1 MDEESSF
8 LRGMH
13 LHLSGFA
20 SAPFCIDGYTILIC
34 LGGGT
39 VGIGKGSWDACH
51 DCNGTHGSLGHDHVN
66 ML

>member
-20 SAPFCIDGYTILIC
+20 SAPFCIDGYTILLC
-34 LGGGT
+34 HGGGM
-39 VGIGKGSWDACH
+39 GIGREGIWGYASR
-51 DCNGTHGSLGHDHVN
+51 L
-66 ML
+66 